1 MEWYL
6 TLSQNVR
13 IEIKGMMS
21 VIAGVSW
28 EQLTEIGLSYKEKI
42 EILHMKISQYFDV

>member
-13 IEIKGMMS
+13 IEIKGMM
-21 VIAGVSW
+21 AGITGISW
-28 EQLTEIGLSYKEKI
+28 EQLTELGFSYKAKI
-42 EILHMKISQYFDV
+42 EILHIKLSQYFDI